1 MSLCSG
7 PSQPQSG
14 PEPQGQPLRPT
25 WPPTSDPWLSVS
37 GMASSSATT
46 QPIFYSFLKKCSP
59 PPHLQGE
66 PGLGRARN
74 CPAAASHQSVCFL
87 HFHYFLR
94 KDIAQYILFPQPRN
108 SGIPAQVEA
117 LVNLKMFLEG
127 EMNEKMC
134 SGSGK
139 MN

>member
-7 PSQPQSG
+7 PSQPVWTRAPGAASQAHVASH
-14 PEPQGQPLRPT
+14 LR
-25 WPPTSDPWLSVS
+25 SWLSVG

-94 KDIAQYILFPQPRN
+94 KDIAQYIPFPQPRN